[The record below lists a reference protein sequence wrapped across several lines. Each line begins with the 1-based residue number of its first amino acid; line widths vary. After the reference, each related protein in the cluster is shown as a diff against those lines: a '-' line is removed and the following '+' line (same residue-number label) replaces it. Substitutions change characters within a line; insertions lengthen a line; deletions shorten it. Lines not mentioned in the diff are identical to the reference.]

1 MKSKIFLLGSMNI
14 LLNNYFY
21 QFLVF
26 LFFLKG
32 DFEIIAEITFVL
44 APLIFLKESFSSN
57 QRTLLLSDKRLSLY
71 KVFFK
76 QRVKYATLIL
86 IIYLFFVNY
95 FVKSEDV
102 LFLILI
108 VILIYFLWFNELTIT
123 SYEINSDKKKIFGN
137 LIFLIIL
144 YMFLTYYIFLPSKNL
159 LYIPIIIFVFL
170 ILKYVYINKNNLF
183 YIFKNL
189 KIQKKIDYKTLST
202 ISINLANLIWRIFFF
217 VLLEKE
223 YSGVLFSVFALM
235 SFPSSLYSN
244 TIGMLLETQNKYK
257 NAFKRI
263 LIIYYFFI
271 LYLMYYIFVNKIVP
285 LNNSILS
292 NFSMTAGLF
301 SFVGSLIMIFAIS
314 KRIKIINYKKLKRKI
329 LFQTD
334 IMYSIINI
342 LSLAIVYFLFG
353 SYFFSILFF
362 ISSISS
368 LIYYIYYKKLNHD
381 EYN

>member
-32 DFEIIAEITFVL
+32 DFEIIAEITFFL

-76 QRVKYATLIL
+76 QRVLYAILIL
-86 IIYLFFVNY
+86 IIYLFFLNY
-95 FVKSEDV
+95 FSKSEDI

-108 VILIYFLWFNELTIT
+108 VILINYMWFNELTIT
-123 SYEINSDKKKIFGN
+123 SYEINSDKKKIFVN

-144 YMFLTYYIFLPSKNL
+144 YMSLTYYIFLPSKNL
-159 LYIPIIIFVFL
+159 LYISIIIFIFL
-170 ILKYVYINKNNLF
+170 ILKYIYINKNNLL
-183 YIFKNL
+183 YIFKDL

-202 ISINLANLIWRIFFF
+202 ISINLANLIWRVFFF

-244 TIGMLLETQNKYK
+244 TIGMLLETQNIYK
-257 NAFKRI
+257 NAFKSI
-263 LIIYYFFI
+263 LMIYYFFI

-292 NFSMTAGLF
+292 NFSMTAVLF

-329 LFQTD
+329 LFQID
-334 IMYSIINI
+334 IIYATINV
-342 LSLAIVYFLFG
+342 LSLATIYFLFG

>member
-21 QFLVF
+21 QFLII

-32 DFEIIAEITFVL
+32 DFEIIAEITFFL
-44 APLIFLKESFSSN
+44 APLIFLRESFSSN

-76 QRVKYATLIL
+76 QRVLYATSIL

-95 FVKSEDV
+95 FAKSEDI

-108 VILIYFLWFNELTIT
+108 VILINCMWFNELTIT

-137 LIFLIIL
+137 LIYLIIL
-144 YMFLTYYIFLPSKNL
+144 YMFLTYYIFLPSKDL
-159 LYIPIIIFVFL
+159 LYIPIIIFGFL
-170 ILKYVYINKNNLF
+170 ILKYIYINKNNFF
-183 YIFKNL
+183 YIFKNF

-257 NAFKRI
+257 NVFKSI
-263 LIIYYFFI
+263 LMIYYFFI

-301 SFVGSLIMIFAIS
+301 SFAGSLIMIFAIS
-314 KRIKIINYKKLKRKI
+314 KRIKIINSKKLKRKI

-334 IMYSIINI
+334 IMYSIINV
-342 LSLAIVYFLFG
+342 LSLATVYFLFG

-381 EYN
+381 E